1 MADVVILASWPDGLS
16 MKADGQLESYT
27 PANADKVND
36 GWIDED
42 NMGNT
47 AQLRRRASA
56 DLFRQSC
63 GLKRSKY
70 TKYSFTFQ
78 TLT

>member
-1 MADVVILASWPDGLS
+1 MQD
-16 MKADGQLESYT
+16 YT
-27 PANADKVND
+27 TRAPERPSKNSPGRTSVTGCSAGAVL
-36 GWIDED
+36 
-42 NMGNT
+42 GNT
-47 AQLRRRASA
+47 AQLRLRASA
-56 DLFRQSC
+56 DFFRQSC

>member
-1 MADVVILASWPDGLS
+1 MADVVILASWSDGLS

-47 AQLRRRASA
+47 AQLASA
-56 DLFRQSC
+56 RF
-63 GLKRSKY
+63 GG
-70 TKYSFTFQ
+70 SFSANPAGFGKA
-78 TLT
+78 

>member
-1 MADVVILASWPDGLS
+1 MQD
-16 MKADGQLESYT
+16 YT
-27 PANADKVND
+27 TRTPERQSKNSPGRTSGNGCSAGAVL
-36 GWIDED
+36 
-42 NMGNT
+42 GNT
-47 AQLRRRASA
+47 AQLRLRASA